1 MQLSNQAKS
10 VLENQGYRIVGTHSA
25 VKTCG
30 WTKNTLRGKGGCYKL
45 KFYGI
50 KSHKCMQMST
60 SISCANRC
68 TFCWRDYKSPVSKTW
83 DWNVDEPDMIFDK
96 SLEAHHDLLV
106 GFKGNP
112 NTPKVLYEQSN
123 KVEHVALSLTG
134 EPITYPRMNELVRK
148 FHSQKIST
156 FLVTNAQYPDA
167 IRNLIPV
174 TQLYISLDAP
184 KKELLKKVDVPLFK
198 DYWERLNLSLEIMA
212 KRLDR
217 TCIRLTCIKDLNMI
231 EPENYAKLI
240 KKASPDFIE
249 VKGYMWVGASQERLK
264 FENMPKSYEIEEFAM
279 KVLEHLDDYEYV
291 TEHSPSRVILLAKK
305 KFNKQ
310 TWIDYPKFFEEYPS
324 LLREWKRVK

>member
-30 WTKNTLRGKGGCYKL
+30 WTKNALRGKGGCYKL

-68 TFCWRDYKSPVSKTW
+68 SFCWRDYKSPISKTW
-83 DWNVDEPDMIFDK
+83 DWNVDEPDMILDK

-134 EPITYPRMNELVRK
+134 EPITYPKINELVRK
-148 FHSQKIST
+148 FHNQKIST

-184 KKELLKKVDVPLFK
+184 NKELLKKVDVPLFK
-198 DYWERLNLSLEIMA
+198 DYWERLNESLEIMG
-212 KRLDR
+212 KRSDR

-264 FENMPKSYEIEEFAM
+264 FENMPKSHEIEKFAM

-291 TEHSPSRVILLAKK
+291 TEHSPSRAILLAKK

-310 TWIDYPKFFEEYPS
+310 TWINYPKFFEEYPS
-324 LLREWKRVK
+324 LLSE

>member
-1 MQLSNQAKS
+1 
-10 VLENQGYRIVGTHSA
+10 
-25 VKTCG
+25 
-30 WTKNTLRGKGGCYKL
+30 
-45 KFYGI
+45 
-50 KSHKCMQMST
+50 MST

-83 DWNVDEPDMIFDK
+83 DWNVDDPDMIFDK

-184 KKELLKKVDVPLFK
+184 NKELLKKVDVPLFK
-198 DYWERLNLSLEIMA
+198 DYWERLNSSLEIMG
-212 KRLDR
+212 KRQDR
-217 TCIRLTCIKDLNMI
+217 TCIRLTCIKGLNMI

-264 FENMPKSYEIEEFAM
+264 FENMPKSNEIEEFAM
-279 KVLEHLDDYEYV
+279 KVLGYLDDYEYV

-310 TWIDYPKFFEEYPS
+310 TWIDYRKFFEEYPR
-324 LLREWKRVK
+324 LLNEWKNVK